1 MTRPDK
7 ISPAAFRQVYQE
19 VVPDPADRSGQSS
32 RNHRLGDNLKVQFE
46 ELHLPEIERQTF
58 RLCYDHQIRNSLLQ
72 VDPLDH
78 SSGQAEYPPESI
90 AKYLEPVLE
99 CV

>member
-19 VVPDPADRSGQSS
+19 VVPDPADRSGQSG

-58 RLCYDHQIRNSLLQ
+58 RLCYNHQIRNSLLQ
-72 VDPLDH
+72 V
-78 SSGQAEYPPESI
+78 
-90 AKYLEPVLE
+90 KYLHSIILLVKQDTLQKILQNILNQF
-99 CV
+99 